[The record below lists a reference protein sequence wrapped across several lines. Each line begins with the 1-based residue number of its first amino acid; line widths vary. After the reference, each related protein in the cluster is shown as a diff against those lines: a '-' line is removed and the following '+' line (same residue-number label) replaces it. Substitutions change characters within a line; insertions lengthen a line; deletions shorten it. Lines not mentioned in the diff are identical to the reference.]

1 MYSVSERLRS
11 YMDDRQRDIIPM
23 AEFVNLVRYL
33 RGRITLLIGVFIF
46 GLVLGYPLSGDIIS
60 WLLQANG
67 YLPDEVLIIIIQPME
82 VILLR
87 LRIATQIGIAM
98 AFTMIIIDMSWNGS
112 KIISKSNKNKIKQNS
127 SKLISLFLVCLSS
140 IGLGIIGGIY
150 AHNILIPML
159 LDFLANDAS
168 NVGLTNTWQL
178 QSWLGFVIGLFFGS
192 IMSFQTPLVTLLL
205 LRTKIISRSS
215 LIENRG
221 IIWFFA
227 LLLGAVLSPPDPIS
241 MFLVGG
247 PIVLLLEVA
256 LLIDKLFTKS
266 QSSPK

>member
-11 YMDDRQRDIIPM
+11 YMEDRQRDIIPM
-23 AEFVNLVRYL
+23 AEFVNLIKYL
-33 RGRITLLIGVFIF
+33 KGRITLLIGVFIF
-46 GLVLGYPLSGDIIS
+46 GLASGYPLSGDAIS

-67 YLPDEVLIIIIQPME
+67 YLPEGVELIIIQPME

-87 LRIATQIGIAM
+87 LRIATQIGIALV
-98 AFTMIIIDMSWNGS
+98 FTMIIVDLSWNGS
-112 KIISKSNKNKIKQNS
+112 KIISKSNKNKKKYNT
-127 SKLISLFLVCLSS
+127 SKITNLFLVSLSS

-192 IMSFQTPLVTLLL
+192 VMSFQTPLVTLLL

-215 LIENRG
+215 LVENRG
-221 IIWFFA
+221 IIWFLA

-247 PIVLLLEVA
+247 PIVLLLEVS
-256 LLIDKLFTKS
+256 LLIDKIFTKS
-266 QSSPK
+266 QSSE

>member
-11 YMDDRQRDIIPM
+11 YMDGRQRDIIPM
-23 AEFVNLVRYL
+23 AEFVNLIRYL
-33 RGRITLLIGVFIF
+33 KGRITLLIGVFIF
-46 GLVLGYPLSGDIIS
+46 GLALGYPLSGDVIS

-67 YLPDEVLIIIIQPME
+67 YLPEEVELIIIHPME

-87 LRIATQIGIAM
+87 LRIATQIGIALI
-98 AFTMIIIDMSWNGS
+98 FTMIIVDLSWNGS
-112 KIISKSNKNKIKQNS
+112 KIISKSNKNKIKNNT
-127 SKLISLFLVCLSS
+127 SKLTSLFLVSLSS
-140 IGLGIIGGIY
+140 IGLGTIGAIY

-159 LDFLANDAS
+159 LEFLANDAS
-168 NVGLTNTWQL
+168 SVGLTNTWQL

-192 IMSFQTPLVTLLL
+192 VMSFQTPLVTLLL
-205 LRTKIISRSS
+205 LRARIISRAN

-221 IIWFFA
+221 IIWFLA
-227 LLLGAVLSPPDPIS
+227 LLVGAVLSPPDPIS

-256 LLIDKLFTKS
+256 LLIDKIFIKS
-266 QSSPK
+266 QSSE

>member
-11 YMDDRQRDIIPM
+11 YMEDRQRDIIPM
-23 AEFVNLVRYL
+23 AEFVNLVKYL
-33 RGRITLLIGVFIF
+33 KGRITLLIVVFIF
-46 GLVLGYPLSGDIIS
+46 GLAMGYPISGDVIS

-67 YLPDEVLIIIIQPME
+67 YLPEGVELIIIQPME

-87 LRIATQIGIAM
+87 LRIATQIGIAFV
-98 AFTMIIIDMSWNGS
+98 FTMTIVDLSWNGS
-112 KIISKSNKNKIKQNS
+112 KIISKSNKNKIKNNTS
-127 SKLISLFLVCLSS
+127 RLTSIFLVSLSS
-140 IGLGIIGGIY
+140 IGLGVIGAIY

-192 IMSFQTPLVTLLL
+192 VMSFQTPLVTLLL

-221 IIWFFA
+221 IIWFLA

-256 LLIDKLFTKS
+256 LLIDKLFTTS
-266 QSSPK
+266 QSSE

>member
-98 AFTMIIIDMSWNGS
+98 AFTMIMIDMSWNGS

-127 SKLISLFLVCLSS
+127 SKLTSLFLVFLSS
-140 IGLGIIGGIY
+140 IGLGIIGAIY

-241 MFLVGG
+241 MFLVGC
-247 PIVLLLEVA
+247 PIVLLLEGA

-266 QSSPK
+266 HSSPK

>member
-11 YMDDRQRDIIPM
+11 YMEDRQRDIIPM
-23 AEFVNLVRYL
+23 AEFVNLVKYL
-33 RGRITLLIGVFIF
+33 KGRITLLIGVFIF
-46 GLVLGYPLSGDIIS
+46 GLAMGYPISGDVIS

-67 YLPDEVLIIIIQPME
+67 YLPEGVELIIIQPME

-87 LRIATQIGIAM
+87 LRIATQIGIALV
-98 AFTMIIIDMSWNGS
+98 FTMTIVDLSWNGS
-112 KIISKSNKNKIKQNS
+112 KIISKSNKNKIKNNTS
-127 SKLISLFLVCLSS
+127 RLTSIFLVSLSS
-140 IGLGIIGGIY
+140 IGLGVIGAIY

-159 LDFLANDAS
+159 LDFLANYAS

-192 IMSFQTPLVTLLL
+192 VMSFQTPLVTLLL

-221 IIWFFA
+221 IIWFLA

-256 LLIDKLFTKS
+256 LLIDKIFTKS
-266 QSSPK
+266 QSSE

>member
-11 YMDDRQRDIIPM
+11 YMEDRQRDIIPM
-23 AEFVNLVRYL
+23 AEFVNLIKYL
-33 RGRITLLIGVFIF
+33 KGRITLLIGVFIF
-46 GLVLGYPLSGDIIS
+46 GLALGYPLSGDAIS

-67 YLPDEVLIIIIQPME
+67 YLPEGVELIIIQPME

-87 LRIATQIGIAM
+87 LRIATQIGIALV
-98 AFTMIIIDMSWNGS
+98 FTMIIVDLSWNGS
-112 KIISKSNKNKIKQNS
+112 KIISKSNKNKIKNNN
-127 SKLISLFLVCLSS
+127 SKLTNLFLVSLSS
-140 IGLGIIGGIY
+140 IGLGIIGAIY

-192 IMSFQTPLVTLLL
+192 VMSFQTPLVTLLL
-205 LRTKIISRSS
+205 LRTRIISRSS
-215 LIENRG
+215 LTENRG
-221 IIWFFA
+221 LIWFFA

-256 LLIDKLFTKS
+256 LLIDKIFTKS
-266 QSSPK
+266 HSSE

>member
-1 MYSVSERLRS
+1 MYSVSERLRR
-11 YMDDRQRDIIPM
+11 YMEDRQRDIIPM
-23 AEFVNLVRYL
+23 AEFVNLIKYL
-33 RGRITLLIGVFIF
+33 KGRITLLIGVFIF
-46 GLVLGYPLSGDIIS
+46 GLALGYPLSGDAIS

-67 YLPDEVLIIIIQPME
+67 YLPEGVELIIIQPME

-87 LRIATQIGIAM
+87 LRIATQIGIALV
-98 AFTMIIIDMSWNGS
+98 FTMIIVDLSWNGS
-112 KIISKSNKNKIKQNS
+112 KIISKSNKNKIKNNTS
-127 SKLISLFLVCLSS
+127 RLTSIFLVSLSS
-140 IGLGIIGGIY
+140 IGLGVIGAIY

-192 IMSFQTPLVTLLL
+192 VMSFQTPLVTLLL
-205 LRTKIISRSS
+205 LRTKIISRTS

-221 IIWFFA
+221 IIWFVA
-227 LLLGAVLSPPDPIS
+227 LLVGAILSPPDPIS

-247 PIVLLLEVA
+247 PTVLLLEVA
-256 LLIDKLFTKS
+256 LMIDKIFTKP
-266 QSSPK
+266 QSSE

>member
-11 YMDDRQRDIIPM
+11 YMEDRQRDIIPM
-23 AEFVNLVRYL
+23 AEFVNLVKYL
-33 RGRITLLIGVFIF
+33 KGRITLLIVVFIF
-46 GLVLGYPLSGDIIS
+46 GLAMGYPISGDVIS

-67 YLPDEVLIIIIQPME
+67 YLPEGVELIIIQPME

-87 LRIATQIGIAM
+87 LRIATQIGIALV
-98 AFTMIIIDMSWNGS
+98 FTMTIVDLSWNGS
-112 KIISKSNKNKIKQNS
+112 KIISKSNKNKIKNNTS
-127 SKLISLFLVCLSS
+127 RLTSIFLVSLSS
-140 IGLGIIGGIY
+140 IGLGVIGAIY

-192 IMSFQTPLVTLLL
+192 VMSFQTPLVTLLL

-221 IIWFFA
+221 IIWFLA

-256 LLIDKLFTKS
+256 LLIDKIFTKS
-266 QSSPK
+266 QSSE

>member
-11 YMDDRQRDIIPM
+11 YMEDRQRDIIPM
-23 AEFVNLVRYL
+23 AEFVNLIKYL
-33 RGRITLLIGVFIF
+33 KGRITLLIGIFIF
-46 GLVLGYPLSGDIIS
+46 GLALGYPLSGDAIS

-67 YLPDEVLIIIIQPME
+67 YLPEGVELIIIQPME

-87 LRIATQIGIAM
+87 LRIATQIGIALV
-98 AFTMIIIDMSWNGS
+98 FTMIIVDLSWNGS
-112 KIISKSNKNKIKQNS
+112 KIISKSNKNKIKDNT
-127 SKLISLFLVCLSS
+127 SKITNLFLVSLSS

-192 IMSFQTPLVTLLL
+192 VMSFQTPLVTLLL
-205 LRTKIISRSS
+205 LRTKIISRNS

-221 IIWFFA
+221 IIWFVA
-227 LLLGAVLSPPDPIS
+227 LLVGAILSPPDPIS

-256 LLIDKLFTKS
+256 LMIDKIFTKP
-266 QSSPK
+266 QSSE

>member
-1 MYSVSERLRS
+1 ME
-11 YMDDRQRDIIPM
+11 DRQRDIIPM
-23 AEFVNLVRYL
+23 AEFVNLIKYL
-33 RGRITLLIGVFIF
+33 KGRITLLIGVFIF
-46 GLVLGYPLSGDIIS
+46 GLALGYPLSGDAIS

-67 YLPDEVLIIIIQPME
+67 YLPEGVELIIIQPME

-87 LRIATQIGIAM
+87 LRIATQIGIALV
-98 AFTMIIIDMSWNGS
+98 FTMTIVDLSWNGS
-112 KIISKSNKNKIKQNS
+112 KIISKSNKNKIKNNTS
-127 SKLISLFLVCLSS
+127 RLTSIFLVSLSS
-140 IGLGIIGGIY
+140 IGLGVIGAIY

-192 IMSFQTPLVTLLL
+192 VMSFQTPLVTLLL

-221 IIWFFA
+221 IIWFLA

-256 LLIDKLFTKS
+256 LLIDKIFTKS
-266 QSSPK
+266 QSSE

>member
-11 YMDDRQRDIIPM
+11 YMEDRQRDIIPM
-23 AEFVNLVRYL
+23 AEFVNLIKYL
-33 RGRITLLIGVFIF
+33 KGRITLLIGVFIF
-46 GLVLGYPLSGDIIS
+46 GLAMGYPISGDVIS

-67 YLPDEVLIIIIQPME
+67 YLPEGVELIIIQPME

-87 LRIATQIGIAM
+87 LRIATQIGIALV
-98 AFTMIIIDMSWNGS
+98 FTMTIVDLSWNGS
-112 KIISKSNKNKIKQNS
+112 KIISKSNKNKIKNNTS
-127 SKLISLFLVCLSS
+127 RLTSIFLVSLSS
-140 IGLGIIGGIY
+140 IGLGVIGAIY

-192 IMSFQTPLVTLLL
+192 VMSFQTPLVTLLL

-221 IIWFFA
+221 IIWFLA

-256 LLIDKLFTKS
+256 LLIDKIFTKS
-266 QSSPK
+266 HSSG

>member
-1 MYSVSERLRS
+1 ME
-11 YMDDRQRDIIPM
+11 DRQRDIIPM
-23 AEFVNLVRYL
+23 AEFVNLVKYL
-33 RGRITLLIGVFIF
+33 KGRITLLIGVFIF
-46 GLVLGYPLSGDIIS
+46 GLAMGYPISGDVIS

-67 YLPDEVLIIIIQPME
+67 YLPEGVELIIIQPME

-87 LRIATQIGIAM
+87 LRIATQIGIALV
-98 AFTMIIIDMSWNGS
+98 FTMTIVDLSWNGS
-112 KIISKSNKNKIKQNS
+112 KIISKSNKNKIKNNTS
-127 SKLISLFLVCLSS
+127 RLTSIFLVSLSS
-140 IGLGIIGGIY
+140 IGLGVIGAIY

-192 IMSFQTPLVTLLL
+192 VMSFQTPLVTLLL

-221 IIWFFA
+221 IIWFLA

-256 LLIDKLFTKS
+256 LLIDKIFTKS
-266 QSSPK
+266 QSSE

>member
-1 MYSVSERLRS
+1 ME
-11 YMDDRQRDIIPM
+11 DRQRDIIPM
-23 AEFVNLVRYL
+23 AEFVNLVKYL
-33 RGRITLLIGVFIF
+33 KGRITLLIVVFIF
-46 GLVLGYPLSGDIIS
+46 GLAMGYPISGDVIS

-67 YLPDEVLIIIIQPME
+67 YLPEGVELIIIQPME

-87 LRIATQIGIAM
+87 LRIATQIGIALV
-98 AFTMIIIDMSWNGS
+98 FTMIIVDLSWNGS
-112 KIISKSNKNKIKQNS
+112 KIISKSNKNKIKNNT
-127 SKLISLFLVCLSS
+127 SKLTNLFLVSLSS

-192 IMSFQTPLVTLLL
+192 VMSFQTPLVTLLL

-221 IIWFFA
+221 IIWFLA

-256 LLIDKLFTKS
+256 LLIDKIFTKS
-266 QSSPK
+266 QSSE

>member
-1 MYSVSERLRS
+1 
-11 YMDDRQRDIIPM
+11 MDGRQRDIIPM

-46 GLVLGYPLSGDIIS
+46 GLVLGYPVSGDVIS

-67 YLPDEVLIIIIQPME
+67 YLPDEVLIIITQPME

-98 AFTMIIIDMSWNGS
+98 AFTMIIIDISWNGS
-112 KIISKSNKNKIKQNS
+112 KIISKSNKDKLKQNGY
-127 SKLISLFLVCLSS
+127 KITSLLLVSLSS
-140 IGLGIIGGIY
+140 IGLGIIGAVY
-150 AHNILIPML
+150 AHYILIPML

-205 LRTKIISRSS
+205 LRTGMISRSG

-247 PIVLLLEVA
+247 PILLLLEVA

>member
-1 MYSVSERLRS
+1 
-11 YMDDRQRDIIPM
+11 M

-98 AFTMIIIDMSWNGS
+98 AFTMIMIDMSWNGS

-127 SKLISLFLVCLSS
+127 SKLTSLFLVFLSS
-140 IGLGIIGGIY
+140 IGLGIIGAIY

-168 NVGLTNTWQL
+168 SVGLTNTWQL

>member
-1 MYSVSERLRS
+1 
-11 YMDDRQRDIIPM
+11 MDDRQRDIIPM

-98 AFTMIIIDMSWNGS
+98 AFTMIMIDMSWNGS

-127 SKLISLFLVCLSS
+127 SKLTSLFLVFLSS
-140 IGLGIIGGIY
+140 IGLGIIGAIY

-168 NVGLTNTWQL
+168 SVGLTNTWQL

>member
-11 YMDDRQRDIIPM
+11 YMEDRQRDIIPM
-23 AEFVNLVRYL
+23 AEFVNLIKYL
-33 RGRITLLIGVFIF
+33 KGRITLLIGIFIF
-46 GLVLGYPLSGDIIS
+46 GLALGYPLSGDAIS

-67 YLPDEVLIIIIQPME
+67 YLPEGVELIIIQPME

-87 LRIATQIGIAM
+87 LRIATQIGIALV
-98 AFTMIIIDMSWNGS
+98 FTMIIVDLSWNGS
-112 KIISKSNKNKIKQNS
+112 KIISKSNKNKIKNNT
-127 SKLISLFLVCLSS
+127 SKLTSLFLVSLSS
-140 IGLGIIGGIY
+140 IGLGIIGAIY

-178 QSWLGFVIGLFFGS
+178 QSWLGFIIGLFFGS
-192 IMSFQTPLVTLLL
+192 VMSFQTPLVTLLL

-215 LIENRG
+215 LIENRV
-221 IIWFFA
+221 IIWFAA
-227 LLLGAVLSPPDPIS
+227 LLVGAILSPPDPIS

-256 LLIDKLFTKS
+256 LMIDKIFTKP
-266 QSSPK
+266 QSSE

>member
-23 AEFVNLVRYL
+23 AEFVNLIRYL
-33 RGRITLLIGVFIF
+33 KGRITLLIGVFIF
-46 GLVLGYPLSGDIIS
+46 GLALGYPLSGDAIS

-67 YLPDEVLIIIIQPME
+67 YLPEGVELIIIQPME

-87 LRIATQIGIAM
+87 LRIATQIGIALV
-98 AFTMIIIDMSWNGS
+98 FTMIIVDLSWNGS
-112 KIISKSNKNKIKQNS
+112 KIISKSNKNKIKNNT
-127 SKLISLFLVCLSS
+127 SKLTSLFLVSLSS
-140 IGLGIIGGIY
+140 IGLGIIGAIY

>member
-1 MYSVSERLRS
+1 M
-11 YMDDRQRDIIPM
+11 
-23 AEFVNLVRYL
+23 
-33 RGRITLLIGVFIF
+33 
-46 GLVLGYPLSGDIIS
+46 GYPISGDVIS

-67 YLPDEVLIIIIQPME
+67 YLPEGVELIIIQPME

-87 LRIATQIGIAM
+87 LRIATQIGIALV
-98 AFTMIIIDMSWNGS
+98 FTMTIVDLSWNGS
-112 KIISKSNKNKIKQNS
+112 KIISKSNKNKIKNNTS
-127 SKLISLFLVCLSS
+127 RLTSIFLVSLSS
-140 IGLGIIGGIY
+140 IGLGVIGAIY

-192 IMSFQTPLVTLLL
+192 VMSFQTPLVTLLL

-221 IIWFFA
+221 IIWFLA

-256 LLIDKLFTKS
+256 LLIDKIFTKS
-266 QSSPK
+266 QSSE

>member
-11 YMDDRQRDIIPM
+11 YMEDRQRDIIPM
-23 AEFVNLVRYL
+23 AEFVNLIKYL
-33 RGRITLLIGVFIF
+33 KGRITLLIGVFIF
-46 GLVLGYPLSGDIIS
+46 GLAMGYPISGDVIS

-67 YLPDEVLIIIIQPME
+67 YLPEGVELIIIQPME

-87 LRIATQIGIAM
+87 LRIATQIGIALV
-98 AFTMIIIDMSWNGS
+98 FTMIIVDLSWNGS
-112 KIISKSNKNKIKQNS
+112 KIISKSNKNKIKNNTS
-127 SKLISLFLVCLSS
+127 RLTSIFLVSLSS
-140 IGLGIIGGIY
+140 IGLGVIGAIY

-192 IMSFQTPLVTLLL
+192 VMSFQTPLVTLLL

-221 IIWFFA
+221 IIWFLA

-256 LLIDKLFTKS
+256 LLIDKIFTKS
-266 QSSPK
+266 QSSE

>member
-11 YMDDRQRDIIPM
+11 YMEDRQRDIIPM
-23 AEFVNLVRYL
+23 AEFVNLIKYL
-33 RGRITLLIGVFIF
+33 KGRITLLIGVFIF
-46 GLVLGYPLSGDIIS
+46 GLALGYPLSGDAIS

-67 YLPDEVLIIIIQPME
+67 YLPEGVELIIIQPME

-87 LRIATQIGIAM
+87 LRIATQIGIALV
-98 AFTMIIIDMSWNGS
+98 FTMIIVDLSWNGS
-112 KIISKSNKNKIKQNS
+112 KIISKSNKNKIKNNT
-127 SKLISLFLVCLSS
+127 SKITNLFLVSLSS

-192 IMSFQTPLVTLLL
+192 VMSFQTPLVTLLL

-215 LIENRG
+215 LVENRG
-221 IIWFFA
+221 IIWFLA

-247 PIVLLLEVA
+247 PIVLLLEIA
-256 LLIDKLFTKS
+256 LLIDKIFTKS
-266 QSSPK
+266 QSSE

>member
-11 YMDDRQRDIIPM
+11 YMDDRQRGIIPM

-98 AFTMIIIDMSWNGS
+98 AFTMIMIDMSWNGS

-127 SKLISLFLVCLSS
+127 SKLTSLFLVFLSS
-140 IGLGIIGGIY
+140 IGLGIIGAIY

>member
-1 MYSVSERLRS
+1 MYSVTERLRS
-11 YMDDRQRDIIPM
+11 YMEGRQRDIIPM

-33 RGRITLLIGVFIF
+33 RGRITLIFGIFIF
-46 GLVLGYPLSGDIIS
+46 GLALGYPISGDIIS
-60 WLLQANG
+60 WFLQANG
-67 YLPDEVLIIIIQPME
+67 YLPEGVELIIIQPME

-87 LRIATQIGIAM
+87 LRIATQIAIAM
-98 AFTMIIIDMSWNGS
+98 VFTMIIIDMSWNGS
-112 KIISKSNKNKIKQNS
+112 KIINKSNIEKINPKN
-127 SKLISLFLVCLSS
+127 SKLLILFLVFFSS
-140 IGLGIIGGIY
+140 IGLGIIGAIY

-192 IMSFQTPLVTLLL
+192 IMSFQTPLATLLL
-205 LRTKIISRSS
+205 LRTGIITRSS
-215 LIENRG
+215 LTENRG
-221 IIWFFA
+221 LIWFFA

-256 LLIDKLFTKS
+256 LLIDKFFTTS
-266 QSSPK
+266 QSSV

>member
-11 YMDDRQRDIIPM
+11 YMEDRQRDIIPM
-23 AEFVNLVRYL
+23 AEFVNLIKYL
-33 RGRITLLIGVFIF
+33 KGRITLLIGVFIF
-46 GLVLGYPLSGDIIS
+46 GLALGYPLSGDAIS

-67 YLPDEVLIIIIQPME
+67 YLPEGVELIIIQPME

-87 LRIATQIGIAM
+87 LRIATQIGIALV
-98 AFTMIIIDMSWNGS
+98 FTMTIVDLSWNGS
-112 KIISKSNKNKIKQNS
+112 KIISKSNKNKIKNNTS
-127 SKLISLFLVCLSS
+127 RLTSIFLVSLSS
-140 IGLGIIGGIY
+140 IGLGVIGAIY

-192 IMSFQTPLVTLLL
+192 VMSFQTPLVTLLL

-221 IIWFFA
+221 IIWFLA

-256 LLIDKLFTKS
+256 LLIDKIFTKS
-266 QSSPK
+266 QSSE

>member
-1 MYSVSERLRS
+1 L
-11 YMDDRQRDIIPM
+11 
-23 AEFVNLVRYL
+23 
-33 RGRITLLIGVFIF
+33 
-46 GLVLGYPLSGDIIS
+46 
-60 WLLQANG
+60 
-67 YLPDEVLIIIIQPME
+67 
-82 VILLR
+82 
-87 LRIATQIGIAM
+87 
-98 AFTMIIIDMSWNGS
+98 SWNGS
-112 KIISKSNKNKIKQNS
+112 KIISKSNKNKIKNNT
-127 SKLISLFLVCLSS
+127 SKLTNLFLVSLSS

-192 IMSFQTPLVTLLL
+192 VMSFQTPLVTLLL

-221 IIWFFA
+221 IIWFAA
-227 LLLGAVLSPPDPIS
+227 LLVGAILSPPDPIS

-256 LLIDKLFTKS
+256 LLIDKLFTTS
-266 QSSPK
+266 QSSE

>member
-98 AFTMIIIDMSWNGS
+98 AFTMIMIDMSWNGS
-112 KIISKSNKNKIKQNS
+112 KIISKSYKNKIKQNS
-127 SKLISLFLVCLSS
+127 SKLTSLFLVFLSS
-140 IGLGIIGGIY
+140 IGLGIIGAIY

-168 NVGLTNTWQL
+168 SVGLTNTWQL

-247 PIVLLLEVA
+247 PIVLLLEVS

>member
-98 AFTMIIIDMSWNGS
+98 AFTMIMIDMSWNGS

-127 SKLISLFLVCLSS
+127 SKLTSLFLVFLSS
-140 IGLGIIGGIY
+140 IGLGIIGAIY

-168 NVGLTNTWQL
+168 SVGLTNTWQL

-266 QSSPK
+266 HFSPE

>member
-11 YMDDRQRDIIPM
+11 YMEDRQRDIIPM
-23 AEFVNLVRYL
+23 AEFVNLVKYL
-33 RGRITLLIGVFIF
+33 KGRITLLIGIFIF
-46 GLVLGYPLSGDIIS
+46 GLALGYPLSGDAIS

-67 YLPDEVLIIIIQPME
+67 YLPEGVELIIIQPME

-87 LRIATQIGIAM
+87 LRIATQIGIALV
-98 AFTMIIIDMSWNGS
+98 FTMTIVDLSWNGS
-112 KIISKSNKNKIKQNS
+112 KIISKSNKNKIKNNT
-127 SKLISLFLVCLSS
+127 SKITNLFLVSLSS
-140 IGLGIIGGIY
+140 IGLGIIGSIY

-192 IMSFQTPLVTLLL
+192 VMSFQTPLVTLLL

-221 IIWFFA
+221 IIWFLA

-256 LLIDKLFTKS
+256 LLIDKIFTKS
-266 QSSPK
+266 QSSE

>member
-11 YMDDRQRDIIPM
+11 YMEDRQRDIIPM
-23 AEFVNLVRYL
+23 AEFVNLIKYL
-33 RGRITLLIGVFIF
+33 KGRITLLIGVFIF
-46 GLVLGYPLSGDIIS
+46 GLASGYPLSGDAIS

-67 YLPDEVLIIIIQPME
+67 YLPEGVELIIIQPME

-87 LRIATQIGIAM
+87 LRIATQIGIALV
-98 AFTMIIIDMSWNGS
+98 FTMIIVDLSWNGS
-112 KIISKSNKNKIKQNS
+112 KIISKSNKNKIKDNT
-127 SKLISLFLVCLSS
+127 SKITNLFLVSLSS

-192 IMSFQTPLVTLLL
+192 VMSFQTPLVTLLL

-221 IIWFFA
+221 IIWFLA

-256 LLIDKLFTKS
+256 LLIDKIFIKS
-266 QSSPK
+266 QSSE

>member
-11 YMDDRQRDIIPM
+11 YMEDRQRDIIPM
-23 AEFVNLVRYL
+23 AEFVNLVKYL
-33 RGRITLLIGVFIF
+33 KGRITLLIGVFIF
-46 GLVLGYPLSGDIIS
+46 GLAMGYPISGDVIS

-67 YLPDEVLIIIIQPME
+67 YLPEGVELIIIQPME

-87 LRIATQIGIAM
+87 LRIATQIGIALV
-98 AFTMIIIDMSWNGS
+98 FTMTIVDLSWNGS
-112 KIISKSNKNKIKQNS
+112 KIISKSNKNKIKNNTS
-127 SKLISLFLVCLSS
+127 RLTSIFLVSLSS
-140 IGLGIIGGIY
+140 IGLGVIGAIY

-192 IMSFQTPLVTLLL
+192 VMSFQTPLVTLLL

-215 LIENRG
+215 FIENRG
-221 IIWFFA
+221 IIWFLA

-256 LLIDKLFTKS
+256 LLIDKIFTKS
-266 QSSPK
+266 QSSE

>member
-1 MYSVSERLRS
+1 MYSVSKRLRS

-23 AEFVNLVRYL
+23 AEFVNLIRYL
-33 RGRITLLIGVFIF
+33 KGRITLLIGIFIF
-46 GLVLGYPLSGDIIS
+46 GLALGYPLSGDVIS

-67 YLPDEVLIIIIQPME
+67 YLPEGVELIIIQPME

-87 LRIATQIGIAM
+87 LRIATQIGIALV
-98 AFTMIIIDMSWNGS
+98 FTMIIVDLSWNGS
-112 KIISKSNKNKIKQNS
+112 KIISKSNKNKIKINT
-127 SKLISLFLVCLSS
+127 SKLTSLFLVSLSS
-140 IGLGIIGGIY
+140 IGLGIIGAIY
-150 AHNILIPML
+150 EHNILIPML

-192 IMSFQTPLVTLLL
+192 VMSFQTPLVTLLL
-205 LRTKIISRSS
+205 LRTRIISSSS

-221 IIWFFA
+221 IIWFAA

-256 LLIDKLFTKS
+256 LMIDKIFTKS
-266 QSSPK
+266 QSSE

>member
-11 YMDDRQRDIIPM
+11 YMEDRQRDIIPM
-23 AEFVNLVRYL
+23 AEFVNLIKYL
-33 RGRITLLIGVFIF
+33 KGRITLLIGVFIF
-46 GLVLGYPLSGDIIS
+46 GLALGYPLSGDAIS

-67 YLPDEVLIIIIQPME
+67 YLPEGVELIIIQPME

-87 LRIATQIGIAM
+87 LRIATQIGIALV
-98 AFTMIIIDMSWNGS
+98 FTMIIVDLSWNGS
-112 KIISKSNKNKIKQNS
+112 KIISKSNKNKIKDNT
-127 SKLISLFLVCLSS
+127 SKITNLFLVSLSS

-192 IMSFQTPLVTLLL
+192 VMSFQTPLVTLLL
-205 LRTKIISRSS
+205 LRTKIISRTS

-221 IIWFFA
+221 IIWFVA
-227 LLLGAVLSPPDPIS
+227 LLVGAILSPPDPIS

-256 LLIDKLFTKS
+256 LMIDKIFTKP
-266 QSSPK
+266 QSSE